1 MAVNKESPLFKQP
14 VQKWQIVLGVSVV
27 VAAGLASF
35 FALSRLFYR
44 SNFYTRPTETPQKVA
59 PAKVAI
65 TALGRLQPEGEITY
79 LSAPN
84 SINGVRVEKL
94 LIKEGDKVQAGQ
106 ILAYLEDYNRATAAL
121 QQALDKLQ
129 VAKAQLA
136 QVKAGAKTGDIDAQK
151 AAIVRLESQLKGDV
165 AAQEATIARIQA
177 QVENAKT
184 ENDRYQK
191 LYKQGAIAAS
201 VADSKALQL
210 KTTQQQLEEAE
221 ASLKRTKDTAQSQI
235 QQAKSQLNSVKEV
248 RPVDVEL
255 AQTEVKSA
263 QTAVKQAKA
272 DQDLTYIKSPIDGT
286 ILKIH
291 ARTGEVIA
299 TSGFAEIGNISQMYV
314 VAEVYQTDI
323 QKVRKGQKVTITS
336 PAIVGKLKGTV
347 EEVGWQVDK
356 QSIFSLNPGADTD
369 RKIVEVRI
377 CIDDPA
383 DSAKVSRLT
392 NLQVDVAI
400 NI

>member
-14 VQKWQIVLGVSVV
+14 IQRWQIVLGVAVIF
-27 VAAGLASF
+27 ATGLASF
-35 FALSRLFYR
+35 YALSTLFR
-44 SNFYTRPTETPQKVA
+44 SNIQSRPTNPPKTA

-65 TALGRLQPEGEITY
+65 TALGRLQPQGEITY
-79 LSAPN
+79 LSAPH

-106 ILAYLEDYNRATAAL
+106 VLAYLEDYNRSTTAL

-136 QVKAGAKTGDIDAQK
+136 QVKSGAKTGDIDAQK
-151 AAIVRLESQLKGDV
+151 ATIASLQSQLKGDV
-165 AAQEATIARIQA
+165 ATQQATIARLQA
-177 QVENAKT
+177 QVENAQT
-184 ENDRYQK
+184 ENNRYQQ

-201 VADSKALQL
+201 VGDSKALQL
-210 KTTQQQLEEAE
+210 KTAQQQLAE
-221 ASLKRTKDTAQSQI
+221 AQATLKRTQDTLQSQI
-235 QQAKSQLNSVKEV
+235 KQAKSQLDSVSEV
-248 RPVDVEL
+248 RTVDVEL
-255 AQTEVKSA
+255 AQTQVRSA
-263 QTAVKQAKA
+263 TTAVKQAKA
-272 DQDLTYIKSPIDGT
+272 DQDLTYIKSPINGT
-286 ILKIH
+286 ILKVH

-336 PAIVGKLKGTV
+336 PAIVGKLQGTV

-369 RKIVEVRI
+369 RKIVEVKI
-377 CIDDPA
+377 CIDNPA

-400 NI
+400 HI